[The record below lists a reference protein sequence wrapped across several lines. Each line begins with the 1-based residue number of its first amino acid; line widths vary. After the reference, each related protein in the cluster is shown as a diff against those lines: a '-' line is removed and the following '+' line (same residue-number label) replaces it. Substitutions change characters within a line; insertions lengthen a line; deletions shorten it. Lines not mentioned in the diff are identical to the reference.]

1 MKKTF
6 AQLKRDLQLGTK
18 IKMIKREVN
27 GKEEK
32 AIAEVRE
39 ISKVQSNAIAFKTL
53 LPDGTVGNSWLY
65 FPKASQVEYIGNTFI
80 FNDGYFKLTYE
91 FINEVAEGL

>member
-18 IKMIKREVN
+18 IQMIKREVN

-32 AIAEVRE
+32 VITEERE
-39 ISKVQSNAIAFKTL
+39 ISIVQSNAIAFKTL
-53 LPDGTVGNSWLY
+53 KADGTVGNSWLY

-80 FNDGYFKLTYE
+80 INDGYFKLTYE
-91 FINEVAEGL
+91 IIK

>member
-6 AQLKRDLQLGTK
+6 AELKRDLQLGIK

-32 AIAEVRE
+32 AITEDRE
-39 ISKVQSNAIAFKTL
+39 ISKVQSNAVAFKTL
-53 LPDGTVGNSWLY
+53 LPDGSIGNSWLY
-65 FPKASQVEYIGNTFI
+65 FPKASEIEYIGNTFI

-91 FINEVAEGL
+91 IIK

>member
-1 MKKTF
+1 MRKTF

-32 AIAEVRE
+32 AITEEREVT
-39 ISKVQSNAIAFKTL
+39 IVQSNAVAFKTL
-53 LPDGTVGNSWLY
+53 KPDGTVANSWLY
-65 FPKASQVEYIGNTFI
+65 FPKASQVEYIGNIFI

-91 FINEVAEGL
+91 IIK

>member
-1 MKKTF
+1 MEKTF

-27 GKEEK
+27 GIEKK
-32 AIAEVRE
+32 AITEDRE

-53 LPDGTVGNSWLY
+53 LPDGMIGNSWLY
-65 FPKASQVEYIGNTFI
+65 FPKASQVEYIGNRFI
-80 FNDGYFKLTYE
+80 FNDGYFRLTYE
-91 FINEVAEGL
+91 IIK